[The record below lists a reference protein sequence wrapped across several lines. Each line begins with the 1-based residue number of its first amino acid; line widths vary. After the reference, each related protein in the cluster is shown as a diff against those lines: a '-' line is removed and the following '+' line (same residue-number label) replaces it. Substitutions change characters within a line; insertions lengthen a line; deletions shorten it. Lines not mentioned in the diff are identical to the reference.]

1 MSDQQQTP
9 TLTLDGI
16 TYQINSFSDEMKG
29 MASDLMR
36 TDQKLAEL
44 LYETRIKSLAKD
56 YLIGQIK
63 AKAEEAGILGT
74 PSQN

>member
-1 MSDQQQTP
+1 
-9 TLTLDGI
+9 
-16 TYQINSFSDEMKG
+16 